1 MQILLPGEI
10 KTHGNTDG
18 FILLRDLLIMFAVII
33 CFAAVLASMTVVSRQ
48 GSRLIENVLEEITSR
63 NSIMMQMVNR

>member
-1 MQILLPGEI
+1 
-10 KTHGNTDG
+10 
-18 FILLRDLLIMFAVII
+18 MFAVII